1 MKQEID
7 GLNATLHNANFQVV
21 SASMGTLSQ
30 SDVEMARDCKGMM
43 VCFNA
48 KIPSKIVMLIILI
61 MLN

>member
-7 GLNATLHNANFQVV
+7 GLNANFQVV